1 MLPLFKNVH
10 LNELNMK
17 KGRAQYFSERGHQS
31 SNPELVEVKNSL
43 AQFHLCTIQA
53 SFTRE

>member
-53 SFTRE
+53 SFTRD